1 MTRYPLFLDLRDRP
15 VLVVGA
21 GAVATRRV
29 PRLLDAGA
37 DLVVVAPVA
46 RREVREL
53 HEQGRLR
60 WLRRPFADTD
70 LDGVALALACTGV
83 PAVDDVVA
91 RGAAARAIWCAR
103 ADDAAA
109 SPAWVPAAGTVDGVT
124 VAVSAS
130 GDPRRSRDVRDAA
143 VAALRS
149 GSLHAR
155 RGRSRAGVVLVGGGP
170 GDPDLITLR
179 GYRELLD
186 ADVVV
191 TDRLGPTA
199 LLGELPG
206 DVEVIDV
213 GKAPRGRAT
222 SQEDINALLIDRAR
236 AGQRVVRLKG
246 GDPFVFGRGAEEV
259 LACAEAGV
267 PVDVVPGVT
276 SVTAAPALAGIPL
289 THRGVTQH
297 FTVASGHVP
306 PGDARSTVDW
316 RAMAAGGGTVV
327 LLMAVDNRAEIAA
340 ALIEGGLPRATP
352 TAVVVDASTP
362 HQNVTVA
369 SLDALGDLKVR
380 SPAVIVIGEVV
391 AVTNQAVPR

>member
-143 VAALRS
+143 VGALRS